1 MDMEALMPIEAM
13 IGNLGWPTRMPAL
26 TGVCVCVCVCALPQK
41 SMIPTIAPIVRPDE
55 FKPVKLP
62 LQWDKPADVTKGK
75 RPSLGSVPTSKAM

>member
-26 TGVCVCVCVCALPQK
+26 T
-41 SMIPTIAPIVRPDE
+41 APIVRPDE